1 MQLFIF
7 ALICLEYSLGFG
19 GGMRFGMDMG
29 IGFSRRIKD
38 PEPHPN
44 IPQDNDSK
52 DEWFD
57 QKLDHTNNSDGTT
70 WKQRYFKRETFWKR
84 GKSQNK
90 TNMPLFVMIGGEG
103 EASPAWLQGGYWLQP
118 AMKYNALL
126 FELEHRFYG
135 KSHPTKDL
143 SFDNIQYLH
152 SQQALAD
159 LVYFIQSKKK
169 EYGMTDNNKVICFG
183 GSYPGN
189 LAAWV
194 RIMYPNVVH
203 ASVASSAP
211 VEAKVDFHEYFEV
224 VDQSLTTISGKKCS
238 STVKEAITKMQK
250 MSKTQEG
257 CNNITKLFSL
267 CNSLRVNNNED
278 IQMFF
283 NGQGQ
288 RMAGVVQYNVPAKP
302 KPANFQV
309 VDMCKVLEDENE
321 PDAMQRYINLN
332 NVFRGQSC
340 VAFSYKGYSNGLR
353 TSTAWDSPYGK
364 EGTRQWVWQTCN
376 EFGYFQTS
384 NEQNS
389 LLSSTVPYTLYT
401 KTCRDAYTTWFTDAN
416 VKKRIDYTNSVYK
429 GKKADPNVCYVH
441 GSIDPW
447 KALGIGED
455 QGAII
460 IEGTSHCADMNT
472 PSSGDLPSL
481 KAGREKIT
489 KFLDKKLQ

>member
-1 MQLFIF
+1 MSGVQSGIW
-7 ALICLEYSLGFG
+7 G
-19 GGMRFGMDMG
+19 GRGLNG

-135 KSHPTKDL
+135 KSHPTK
-143 SFDNIQYLH
+143 
-152 SQQALAD
+152 
-159 LVYFIQSKKK
+159 
-169 EYGMTDNNKVICFG
+169 
-183 GSYPGN
+183 
-189 LAAWV
+189 
-194 RIMYPNVVH
+194 
-203 ASVASSAP
+203 
-211 VEAKVDFHEYFEV
+211 
-224 VDQSLTTISGKKCS
+224 
-238 STVKEAITKMQK
+238 
-250 MSKTQEG
+250 
-257 CNNITKLFSL
+257 
-267 CNSLRVNNNED
+267 
-278 IQMFF
+278 
-283 NGQGQ
+283 
-288 RMAGVVQYNVPAKP
+288 
-302 KPANFQV
+302 
-309 VDMCKVLEDENE
+309 
-321 PDAMQRYINLN
+321 
-332 NVFRGQSC
+332 
-340 VAFSYKGYSNGLR
+340 
-353 TSTAWDSPYGK
+353 
-364 EGTRQWVWQTCN
+364 
-376 EFGYFQTS
+376 
-384 NEQNS
+384 
-389 LLSSTVPYTLYT
+389 
-401 KTCRDAYTTWFTDAN
+401 FTDAN
-416 VKKRIDYTNSVYK
+416 VKKRIDYTNSAYK